1 VRAQSI
7 FWLGRPW
14 LFRPVIKG
22 LLFFVSFVFSNSIYF
37 AAMFG
42 PTSCFFSRTGFQGPQ
57 FLPWWVS
64 DPAEPPTLR
73 CVQVYCFSSQL
84 FNPCSCMPG
93 SFLVPI
99 TRCLHPA
106 DAYRSSTGKS

>member
-1 VRAQSI
+1 VRAQST

-57 FLPWWVS
+57 FLSWWVS
-64 DPAEPPTLR
+64 DPAEPPHWELCKWAAR
-73 CVQVYCFSSQL
+73 QVSYLILAHACLSLAL
-84 FNPCSCMPG
+84 FPSRVASC
-93 SFLVPI
+93 
-99 TRCLHPA
+99 C
-106 DAYRSSTGKS
+106 